1 MFHVIAVSMDN
12 FIMREGEARCHGLS
26 PISCFE
32 ERLFLAATGGIYG
45 RICCPQIQR
54 INSTSK
60 TRQLLAGRSVARA
73 VFFLKKVLT
82 GRLEGLGF
90 QPQSSH
96 SRCLHQQA
104 KGNYLNLIIVQY
116 IYMIHSN
123 LWLVCLPFVLAY
135 FHPL

>member
-54 INSTSK
+54 IKST
-60 TRQLLAGRSVARA
+60 TVVGRSVGSKGS
-73 VFFLKKVLT
+73 FFFEKSFDWK
-82 GRLEGLGF
+82 GWGF
-90 QPQSSH
+90 SH
-96 SRCLHQQA
+96 SL
-104 KGNYLNLIIVQY
+104 LILDAFTNKRKVTI
-116 IYMIHSN
+116 
-123 LWLVCLPFVLAY
+123 
-135 FHPL
+135 